1 MIIPPG
7 WIDRGLAGSKARLA
21 DRRRGRVSPAAE
33 LLEPRR
39 LLATVGGSIS
49 SLSPATGELLVCS
62 DPSRLTVETTLAYR
76 AEPNTS
82 PVIEVRQGE
91 GPEQYDPALV
101 RSIRVEG
108 SAVDD
113 RFLFDLRDWTLPAGG
128 ISFDGH
134 EGYDRLVLSD
144 GSTGVE
150 SNRAAGLN
158 AGVISLDGSDIP
170 FAGLEELD
178 DRTGSSTLMIVLP
191 LGAAG
196 VDLNDGQQGL
206 PGPRPFRIS
215 QIGGSAG
222 LNTVLATYQTSIT
235 VQAPGDKSRL
245 IIRSQ
250 IGAAL
255 LQELT
260 VDGGG
265 GDDRIDLELA
275 TGATSYRMLG
285 GAGDDLVTVTA
296 NFVQPLNTIFADGG
310 TGNDTL
316 LINAGGRA
324 VTIVGDAVLIGNLP
338 PVKFA
343 SFESFSFINAAFLP
357 VFAFAGKMDVAA
369 VERVPLDDVV
379 VATFRTLDTAAF
391 VSDFGSR
398 TIAWGDG
405 TITDGILSLVG
416 EGLNGSVFEL
426 RGSHTYAFRGDYAI
440 TVDIDYNGG
449 GRSRFNTV
457 ARVAA
462 NPSQPDAPAIVLIAA
477 PIVAPPGSAT
487 PRTRL
492 GSFNSSDTDTTA
504 GGYSAEVAWGD
515 GTAST
520 AEVVARGEGGFDVF
534 GSHNYATPGAYLGTL
549 VVRSARGASASD
561 TFSVFVDRLDVGV
574 AVVTD
579 AVAGVPI
586 DIPSLATISSTGG
599 PVLGSNYQATVDY
612 GDGSPPEVVA
622 FPTGSN
628 TLSGAHTYQ
637 SAGVYAITVRIATAT
652 NPSLGVF
659 GGNAIVS
666 GVPIRSNVGL
676 DPASDSGISPSDRIT
691 NVNRPRFLGVAQPGT
706 IFSLFATD
714 EAGQLIAIGSATADA
729 AGRYALVSTVA
740 LPDGTYRITSR
751 AGDVNRVDT
760 PADFVDAIVID
771 TIAPRLNARR
781 IDRASGRFIV
791 VLQDERSGLV
801 EATLRDP
808 GNFVLNRRGRRPGS
822 LPLTSLD
829 VLGGGGTNDPRTVI
843 GKFARGRSVPRGPSA
858 IQIGG
863 SSQGINDV
871 AGNALNGEVSGSFP
885 PGFRVRRRTNP
896 PIVEVIRQ
904 LDRGPRL
911 TQGFG
916 TPNSPAGEPGVR
928 TTIGRPTP
936 RPAATINSTPRRKR
950 VAVAVDTPAP
960 ARRDL
965 ARPAASGRRS
975 PAKA

>member
-7 WIDRGLAGSKARLA
+7 WIGRGLAGSRARPA
-21 DRRRGRVSPAAE
+21 DRRHRRASPAAE

-49 SLSPATGELLVCS
+49 SLNLANGELLVCS
-62 DPSRLTVETTLAYR
+62 DPSRLNVETTLAYR

-82 PVIEVRQGE
+82 PVIEVRQGG

-113 RFLFDLRDWTLPAGG
+113 QFLFDLRDWTLPAGG
-128 ISFDGH
+128 ITFNGR
-134 EGYDRLVLSD
+134 EGYDRLVLAD

-150 SNRAAGLN
+150 SNRATGLN
-158 AGVISLDGSDIP
+158 SGVISLDGSNIP
-170 FAGLEELD
+170 FAGLEDLD
-178 DRTGSSTLMIVLP
+178 DRTGSSTLTIALP

-215 QIGGSAG
+215 QIGGSSG
-222 LNTVLATYQTSIT
+222 FNTVLATYRTSIT

-250 IGAAL
+250 IGAATL
-255 LQELT
+255 RELI

-275 TGATSYRMLG
+275 AGATSYRMLG

-316 LINAGGRA
+316 LIDAGGRA
-324 VTIVGDAVLIGNLP
+324 VTIVGDSVLIGNLP

-343 SFESFSFINAAFLP
+343 AFESFSFINAAFLP
-357 VFAFAGKMDVAA
+357 VLGFAAEIDVGA

-379 VATFRTLDTAAF
+379 VATFRTLNTAAF
-391 VSDFGSR
+391 VSDFGPR

-440 TVDIDYNGG
+440 TVDVDYNGG
-449 GRSRFNTV
+449 GRSKFNTV

-477 PIVAPPGSAT
+477 PIVAPPGSST

-492 GSFNSSDTDTTA
+492 GSFNSSDIDTTA

-515 GTAST
+515 GTSST
-520 AEVVARGEGGFDVF
+520 AEVVARGIGGFDVF
-534 GSHNYATPGAYLGTL
+534 GSHNYETPGAYIGMI
-549 VVRSARGASASD
+549 VVRSDRGASSSD
-561 TFSVFVDRLDVGV
+561 TFAAFVDRLDVGV
-574 AVVTD
+574 AVVAD

-586 DIPSLATISSTGG
+586 DIPSLATISSNGG
-599 PVLGSNYQATVDY
+599 PVVGSNYRATVDY
-612 GDGSPPEVVA
+612 GDGTPPEVVA
-622 FPTGSN
+622 FPAGSN
-628 TLSGAHTYQ
+628 TLSGSHTYR
-637 SAGVYAITVRIATAT
+637 SAGVYPITVRIATAT

-659 GGNAIVS
+659 TGNAIVS
-666 GVPIRSNVGL
+666 GVPIRSTVGL
-676 DPASDSGISPSDRIT
+676 DPASDSGVSASDRIT
-691 NVNRPRFLGVAQPGT
+691 NVNRPRFLGVAPPGT
-706 IFSLFATD
+706 TVSLFATD
-714 EAGQLIAIGSATADA
+714 EAGQLIAIGSATADE
-729 AGRYALVSTVA
+729 AGRFAIVSTVA
-740 LPDGTYRITSR
+740 LPDGAYRISSR
-751 AGDVNRVDT
+751 AVDGNRVDT

-771 TIAPRLNARR
+771 TIGPRVLARR
-781 IDRASGRFIV
+781 FARASGRFIV

-801 EATLRDP
+801 EATLRDS
-808 GNFVLNRRGRRPGS
+808 GNFILNRRGRRPGS
-822 LPLTSLD
+822 VPLTSLD
-829 VLGGGGTNDPRTVI
+829 VLGGGASHDPRAVI
-843 GKFARGRSVPRGPSA
+843 GKFARGRSIPRGPFA
-858 IQIGG
+858 IKIGG
-863 SSQGINDV
+863 SSQGITDV

-885 PGFRVRRRTNP
+885 PGFRFRRRTIP
-896 PIVEVIRQ
+896 PVVDVIRQ
-904 LDRGPRL
+904 LDRGPRP

-916 TPNSPAGEPGVR
+916 TPSTPAGEPAVR

-936 RPAATINSTPRRKR
+936 RPAAPISSTPRRKR
-950 VAVAVDTPAP
+950 VAVAVDAPAT

-965 ARPAASGRRS
+965 TRTAASGRRS